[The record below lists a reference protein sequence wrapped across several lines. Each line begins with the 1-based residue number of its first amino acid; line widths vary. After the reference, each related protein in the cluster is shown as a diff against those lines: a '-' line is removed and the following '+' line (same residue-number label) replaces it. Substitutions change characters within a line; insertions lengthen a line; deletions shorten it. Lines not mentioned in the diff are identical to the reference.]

1 MAQMVSAPQVSLEN
15 LIEMCWRLQSYPMA
29 LRRRPSSAW
38 VHPRSIKM
46 ASSRSPICVL
56 GNGFSFTFGPPAISC
71 CSFVSVVRVAAVLF
85 YPTRLGMS
93 TLKYY
98 YVIKLTFQ
106 RLGGYLFSVV
116 LLGNVQWKPLMYP
129 IFIEA

>member
-1 MAQMVSAPQVSLEN
+1 
-15 LIEMCWRLQSYPMA
+15 
-29 LRRRPSSAW
+29 
-38 VHPRSIKM
+38 
-46 ASSRSPICVL
+46 
-56 GNGFSFTFGPPAISC
+56 
-71 CSFVSVVRVAAVLF
+71 
-85 YPTRLGMS
+85 MS